1 MYWNSSVFTLSLL
14 FTFLAVSLVYTPY
27 LIKNVNALPDNAM
40 NSKVKIV
47 ELITKKSTTEQQDNT
62 IQASGHFANN
72 QIQNGTVTWI
82 QGGLWDLVVRNNTD
96 MNNQIS
102 NNTVAAAPVPSPKAD
117 FSANFTMVKPDGS
130 ESHVHSI
137 NNFVSNNVI
146 IGGGDMV
153 ITGIG
158 NIYSDGAL
166 KFKQVPITVHL
177 MGRQHVLGLIIDTVK
192 TDNHYASTHE
202 MFGTLINGTGL
213 EKIEKT
219 LIMPTTS
226 QSQGS
231 QNRKSMNMPM
241 NMG

>member
-1 MYWNSSVFTLSLL
+1 MNKNRNLYTVSLL
-14 FTFLAVSLVYTPY
+14 FTFLSISLISAQNHIKITNSLPVYA
-27 LIKNVNALPDNAM
+27 LNSEAKIIEIVAKNVN
-40 NSKVKIV
+40 SR
-47 ELITKKSTTEQQDNT
+47 QQDNG

-72 QIQNGTVTWI
+72 QIQNGSVTWI
-82 QGGLWDLVVRNNTD
+82 QGGLWDLVVRNDTNTTS
-96 MNNQIS
+96 QIS
-102 NNTVAAAPVPSPKAD
+102 KNTSAPTPSPKAD

-158 NIYSDGAL
+158 NIFSDGAL

-177 MGRQHVLGLIIDTVK
+177 MGKQHVLGLIIDTVK
-192 TDNHYASTHE
+192 TQNHFASTHE
-202 MFGTLINGTGL
+202 MFGTLINGIGL

-219 LIMPTTS
+219 LTPTKS
-226 QSQGS
+226 QSQEQ
-231 QNRKSMNMPM
+231 QNRKSMNMSM
-241 NMG
+241 SMG